1 MFGQVIFVPKDWGW
15 ERIIWNDEK
24 YCGKILFIKKSS
36 CISLQYHKLKDET
49 FYLLSGSIKAKFIRL
64 EEFLNPKDIPVVLME
79 PGHVK
84 NVPPGTVHQLF
95 ALEDSTLI
103 ETSSQHFDEDTYR
116 ISKIFD

>member
-1 MFGQVIFVPKDWGW
+1 
-15 ERIIWNDEK
+15 
-24 YCGKILFIKKSS
+24 
-36 CISLQYHKLKDET
+36 
-49 FYLLSGSIKAKFIRL
+49 
-64 EEFLNPKDIPVVLME
+64 ME

-103 ETSSQHFDEDTYR
+103 EISSQHFDEDTYR